1 MAKFSVSQTVMCEVK
16 VWYMVDAID
25 HASALAEVAGNA
37 SPTTVSGS
45 DYEIV
50 SDHAIAYTMLEE
62 IRHG

>member
-1 MAKFSVSQTVMCEVK
+1 MCEVK